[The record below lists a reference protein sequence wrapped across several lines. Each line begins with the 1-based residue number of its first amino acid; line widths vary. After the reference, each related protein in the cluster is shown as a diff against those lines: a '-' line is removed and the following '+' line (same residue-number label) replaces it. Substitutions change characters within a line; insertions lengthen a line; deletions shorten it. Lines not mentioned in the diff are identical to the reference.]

1 VTDPFDPLDLAA
13 LEDAARAGLERGVY
27 DYIAGGAE
35 AELTLAD
42 NLVAWSRLR
51 LRPRVLRDVTEVAT
65 ATTLLGSPVPTPL
78 LVAPMAYHRMAHPD
92 GEAASA
98 AGAAAAGAPY
108 ICSTQATMS
117 VEEVAAAAP
126 DAVRWFQVYVVR
138 DRGWTAELVA
148 RAAAAGYRALVLT
161 VDVPLL
167 GNRLRDLRNDFRLPT
182 GMAPANAPPAGAA
195 RQHELAV
202 DVLAQAGQFDPGLTP
217 DTIGWL
223 AERSGLPV
231 VVKGVLR
238 ADDAR
243 TCLDAGAVGVVVS
256 NHGGRQLDGVI
267 ATADALPEVAAA
279 VGDRAEVY
287 VDGGIRR
294 GTDILKALA
303 LGARAVLIGR
313 PVLWALATGGA
324 TGVERVLSGLVAE
337 LRLAMALCGA
347 VSPAEVTP
355 DLIAAPTAPGPT
367 VPGPTAPGPTAPA
380 PTAPGPTAPGHAA
393 PRPAGAGSPGGGA

>member
-13 LEDAARAGLERGVY
+13 LEAQARARLDRGVY
-27 DYIAGGAE
+27 DYIAGGAD
-35 AELTLAD
+35 AEQTLAD
-42 NLVAWSRLR
+42 NQAAWSRLR
-51 LRPRVLRDVTEVAT
+51 LRPRVLRDVTEVST
-65 ATTLLGSPVPTPL
+65 ATTLLGAEVPTPL
-78 LVAPMAYHRMAHPD
+78 LVAPMAYHRMVHPD

-98 AGAAAAGAPY
+98 AGAASAGVPY
-108 ICSTQATMS
+108 VCSTQATLP
-117 VEEVAAAAP
+117 VEAVADAAP

-195 RQHELAV
+195 RQRELAA

-217 DTIGWL
+217 EVIGWL

-238 ADDAR
+238 GDDAVA
-243 TCLDAGAVGVVVS
+243 CLAAGAAAVVVS
-256 NHGGRQLDGVI
+256 NHGGRQLDGVVP
-267 ATADALPEVAAA
+267 TPDALAEVVDA

-287 VDGGIRR
+287 ADGGIRR
-294 GTDILKALA
+294 GTDALKALA
-303 LGARAVLIGR
+303 LGARAVLVGR
-313 PVLWALATGGA
+313 PVLWGLAAGGA
-324 TGVERVLSGLVAE
+324 AGVERVLSGLAGE

-347 VSPAEVTP
+347 VGMADLTP
-355 DLIAAPTAPGPT
+355 DLIAG
-367 VPGPTAPGPTAPA
+367 
-380 PTAPGPTAPGHAA
+380 
-393 PRPAGAGSPGGGA
+393 RSGASAR

>member
-1 VTDPFDPLDLAA
+1 MTDPFDPLDLAA
-13 LEDAARAGLERGVY
+13 LETAARARLERGVY
-27 DYIAGGAE
+27 DYIAGGAD

-42 NLVAWSRLR
+42 NLAAWSRLR

-65 ATTLLGSPVPTPL
+65 ATTLLGSQVPTPL

-98 AGAAAAGAPY
+98 AGAAAAGALY
-108 ICSTQATMS
+108 ICSTQATLS
-117 VEEVAAAAP
+117 VEEVADAAP

-138 DRGWTAELVA
+138 DRGWTAELVG

-167 GNRLRDLRNDFRLPT
+167 GNRLRDLRNDVRLPT
-182 GMAPANAPPAGAA
+182 GMKPANAPPAGAA
-195 RQHELAV
+195 RQRELAV

-217 DTIGWL
+217 ETIGWL
-223 AERSGLPV
+223 AGQSGLPV

-238 ADDAR
+238 GDDAAA
-243 TCLDAGAVGVVVS
+243 CLDAGAAAVVVS
-256 NHGGRQLDGVI
+256 NHGGRQLDGGR
-267 ATADALPEVAAA
+267 ATADALAGVAAA

-294 GTDILKALA
+294 GTDVVKALA
-303 LGARAVLIGR
+303 LGARAVLVGR
-313 PVLWALATGGA
+313 PVFWGLAVGGA
-324 TGVERVLSGLVAE
+324 AGVERVLSGLAGE

-347 VSPAEVTP
+347 VSVADLTP
-355 DLIAAPTAPGPT
+355 DLIAG
-367 VPGPTAPGPTAPA
+367 
-380 PTAPGPTAPGHAA
+380 
-393 PRPAGAGSPGGGA
+393 RAG

>member
-13 LEDAARAGLERGVY
+13 LEAAARERLERGVY
-27 DYIAGGAE
+27 DYIAGGAD

-42 NLVAWSRLR
+42 NLAAWSRLR
-51 LRPRVLRDVTEVAT
+51 LRPRVLRDVTEVST
-65 ATTLLGSPVPTPL
+65 ATTLLGSQVPTPL

-98 AGAAAAGAPY
+98 AGAAAAGAAY
-108 ICSTQATMS
+108 LCSTQATMS
-117 VEEVAAAAP
+117 VEEVADAAS
-126 DAVRWFQVYVVR
+126 DALRWFQVYVVR
-138 DRGWTAELVA
+138 DRGWTADLVA

-167 GNRLRDLRNDFRLPT
+167 GTRLRDLRNDFRLPT
-182 GMAPANAPPAGAA
+182 GLKPANAPPAGAA
-195 RQHELAV
+195 RQRELAV
-202 DVLAQAGQFDPGLTP
+202 DVLAQAGQFDPALTP
-217 DTIGWL
+217 DTIAWL

-238 ADDAR
+238 GDDALA
-243 TCLDAGAVGVVVS
+243 CLDAGAAGVVVS
-256 NHGGRQLDGVI
+256 NHGGRQLDGVV
-267 ATADALPEVAAA
+267 ATADALSEVAEA
-279 VGDRAEVY
+279 VGGRAEVY

-313 PVLWALATGGA
+313 PVFWGLSADGA
-324 TGVERVLSGLVAE
+324 AGVERVLSGLTAE

-347 VSPAEVTP
+347 VSLAEVTA
-355 DLIAAPTAPGPT
+355 DLIAGHASPGPAGQAS
-367 VPGPTAPGPTAPA
+367 PG
-380 PTAPGPTAPGHAA
+380 
-393 PRPAGAGSPGGGA
+393 PAGAGSPGGGA

>member
-13 LEDAARAGLERGVY
+13 LEAAARERLERGVY
-27 DYIAGGAE
+27 DYIAGGAD

-42 NLVAWSRLR
+42 NLAAWSRLR
-51 LRPRVLRDVTEVAT
+51 LRPRVLRDVTEVST

-78 LVAPMAYHRMAHPD
+78 LVAPMAYHRMADPD

-98 AGAAAAGAPY
+98 AGAAAAGAAY
-108 ICSTQATMS
+108 VCSTQATMS
-117 VEEVAAAAP
+117 VEEVADAAP
-126 DAVRWFQVYVVR
+126 DALRWFQVYVVR

-148 RAAAAGYRALVLT
+148 RAATAGYRALVLT

-167 GNRLRDLRNDFRLPT
+167 GTRLRDLRNDFRLPT
-182 GMAPANAPPAGAA
+182 GLKPANAPPTGAA
-195 RQHELAV
+195 RQRELAA
-202 DVLAQAGQFDPGLTP
+202 DVLAQAGQFDPALTP

-238 ADDAR
+238 GDDAVA
-243 TCLDAGAVGVVVS
+243 CLDAGAVGVVVS
-256 NHGGRQLDGVI
+256 NHGGRQLDGVV

-287 VDGGIRR
+287 VDGGIRH

-313 PVLWALATGGA
+313 PVLWGLAAGGA
-324 TGVERVLSGLVAE
+324 AGVERVLSALVAE

-347 VSPAEVTP
+347 VSLDQITP
-355 DLIAAPTAPGPT
+355 DLL
-367 VPGPTAPGPTAPA
+367 
-380 PTAPGPTAPGHAA
+380 
-393 PRPAGAGSPGGGA
+393 AGVG

>member
-1 VTDPFDPLDLAA
+1 MTDPFDPLDLAA
-13 LEDAARAGLERGVY
+13 LEAEARARLEPGVY
-27 DYIAGGAE
+27 DYIAGGAD

-42 NLVAWSRLR
+42 NLAGWSRLR
-51 LRPRVLRDVTEVAT
+51 LRPHVLRDVTEVST
-65 ATTLLGSPVPTPL
+65 ATTLLGSQVPTPL

-108 ICSTQATMS
+108 ICSTQATLS
-117 VEEVAAAAP
+117 VEEVADAAP

-148 RAAAAGYRALVLT
+148 RAAAAGYRALILT

-182 GMAPANAPPAGAA
+182 GMKPANAPPAGAA
-195 RQHELAV
+195 RQRELAV
-202 DVLAQAGQFDPGLTP
+202 DVLAQTGQFDPGLTP

-223 AERSGLPV
+223 AEQSGLPV

-238 ADDAR
+238 GDDAAG
-243 TCLDAGAVGVVVS
+243 CLDAGAAAVVVS
-256 NHGGRQLDGVI
+256 NHGGRQLDGVL
-267 ATADALPEVAAA
+267 ATADALAEVAAA

-294 GTDILKALA
+294 GTDVVKALA
-303 LGARAVLIGR
+303 LGARAVLVGR
-313 PVLWALATGGA
+313 PVFWGLAVGGA
-324 TGVERVLSGLVAE
+324 AGVERVLSGLAGE

-347 VSPAEVTP
+347 VGVADLTP
-355 DLIAAPTAPGPT
+355 DLIAG
-367 VPGPTAPGPTAPA
+367 
-380 PTAPGPTAPGHAA
+380 
-393 PRPAGAGSPGGGA
+393 RAG

>member
-13 LEDAARAGLERGVY
+13 LEAEARSRLDPGVY
-27 DYIAGGAE
+27 DYIAGGAD

-42 NLVAWSRLR
+42 NLAAWSRLR
-51 LRPRVLRDVTEVAT
+51 LRPRVLRDVTQVST
-65 ATTLLGSPVPTPL
+65 ATTLLGSQVPTPL

-92 GEAASA
+92 GEAGSA

-117 VEEVAAAAP
+117 VEEVADAAP

-148 RAAAAGYRALVLT
+148 RAAAAGFRALVLT

-195 RQHELAV
+195 RQRELAV

-217 DTIGWL
+217 ETVGWL

-238 ADDAR
+238 GDDALA
-243 TCLDAGAVGVVVS
+243 CLDAGAAGVVVS
-256 NHGGRQLDGVI
+256 NHGGRQLDGVV
-267 ATADALPEVAAA
+267 ATADALAEVAAA

-287 VDGGIRR
+287 VDGGVRR
-294 GTDILKALA
+294 GTDVVKALA
-303 LGARAVLIGR
+303 LGARAVLVGR
-313 PVLWALATGGA
+313 PVLWGLAAGGPA
-324 TGVERVLSGLVAE
+324 GVERVLSGLAGE

-347 VSPAEVTP
+347 VSVGNLTS
-355 DLIAAPTAPGPT
+355 DLIAG
-367 VPGPTAPGPTAPA
+367 
-380 PTAPGPTAPGHAA
+380 
-393 PRPAGAGSPGGGA
+393 RAG

>member
-1 VTDPFDPLDLAA
+1 VIDPFDPLDLAA
-13 LEDAARAGLERGVY
+13 LEAVARARLEPGAY
-27 DYIAGGAE
+27 DYIAGGADG
-35 AELTLAD
+35 ELTLAD
-42 NLVAWSRLR
+42 SLVAWSRLR
-51 LRPRVLRDVTEVAT
+51 LRPRVLRDVTEVST
-65 ATTLLGSPVPTPL
+65 ATRLLGSPVPAPL
-78 LVAPMAYHRMAHPD
+78 LVAPMAYHRLAHPA

-108 ICSTQATMS
+108 VCSTQATMS

-138 DRGWTAELVA
+138 DRGWTAELMA

-161 VDVPLL
+161 VDVPRL

-182 GMAPANAPPAGAA
+182 GLKPANAPPAGAA
-195 RQHELAV
+195 RQRELAA

-217 DTIGWL
+217 ETIGWL

-231 VVKGVLR
+231 IVKGVLR
-238 ADDAR
+238 GDDAAA
-243 TCLDAGAVGVVVS
+243 CLDAGAVGVVVS
-256 NHGGRQLDGVI
+256 NHGGRQLDGVV
-267 ATADALPEVAAA
+267 ATADALAEVAAA

-294 GTDILKALA
+294 GTDVVKALA

-313 PVLWALATGGA
+313 PVLWALTAAGA
-324 TGVERVLSGLVAE
+324 AGVERLLAGLAAE

-347 VSPAEVTP
+347 VTVGELTP
-355 DLIAAPTAPGPT
+355 DLIA
-367 VPGPTAPGPTAPA
+367 
-380 PTAPGPTAPGHAA
+380 
-393 PRPAGAGSPGGGA
+393 GSPTT

>member
-1 VTDPFDPLDLAA
+1 MTDPFDPLDLAA
-13 LEDAARAGLERGVY
+13 LEAEARSRLDPGVY
-27 DYIAGGAE
+27 DYIAGGAD

-42 NLVAWSRLR
+42 NLAAWSRLR
-51 LRPRVLRDVTEVAT
+51 LRPRVLRDVTQVST
-65 ATTLLGSPVPTPL
+65 ATTLLGSQVPTPL

-108 ICSTQATMS
+108 ICSTQATLS
-117 VEEVAAAAP
+117 VEEVADAAP

-182 GMAPANAPPAGAA
+182 GLKPANAPPAGAA
-195 RQHELAV
+195 RQRELAV
-202 DVLAQAGQFDPGLTP
+202 DVLAQTGQFDPGLTP

-223 AERSGLPV
+223 AGQSGLPV

-238 ADDAR
+238 GDDAAA
-243 TCLDAGAVGVVVS
+243 CLDAGAAAVVVS
-256 NHGGRQLDGVI
+256 NHGGRQLDGVL
-267 ATADALPEVAAA
+267 ATADALAEVAAA

-294 GTDILKALA
+294 GTDVVKALA
-303 LGARAVLIGR
+303 LGARAVLVGR
-313 PVLWALATGGA
+313 PVFWGLAVGGA
-324 TGVERVLSGLVAE
+324 AGVERVLSGLAGE

-347 VSPAEVTP
+347 VGVADLTP
-355 DLIAAPTAPGPT
+355 DLIAG
-367 VPGPTAPGPTAPA
+367 
-380 PTAPGPTAPGHAA
+380 
-393 PRPAGAGSPGGGA
+393 RAG

>member
-1 VTDPFDPLDLAA
+1 VTGPFDPLDLAA
-13 LEDAARAGLERGVY
+13 LEAVARARLEPEVY
-27 DYIAGGAE
+27 DYIAGGADG
-35 AELTLAD
+35 ELSLAD
-42 NLVAWSRLR
+42 SLVAWSRLR
-51 LRPRVLRDVTEVAT
+51 LRPRVLRDVTEVST
-65 ATTLLGSPVPTPL
+65 ATTLLGSPVPAPL

-98 AGAAAAGAPY
+98 AGASAAGVPY
-108 ICSTQATMS
+108 VCSTQATMS

-182 GMAPANAPPAGAA
+182 GLRPANAPPAGAA
-195 RQHELAV
+195 RQRELAA

-217 DTIGWL
+217 ETIGWL

-238 ADDAR
+238 GDDAAA
-243 TCLDAGAVGVVVS
+243 CLDAGAVGMVVS
-256 NHGGRQLDGVI
+256 NHGGRQLDGVV
-267 ATADALPEVAAA
+267 ATADALAEVAAA

-294 GTDILKALA
+294 GTDVVKALA
-303 LGARAVLIGR
+303 LGARAVLVGR
-313 PVLWALATGGA
+313 PVLWALAADGA
-324 TGVERVLSGLVAE
+324 AGVDRLLSGLAAE

-347 VSPAEVTP
+347 VTVGELTP
-355 DLIAAPTAPGPT
+355 DLIAEPPST
-367 VPGPTAPGPTAPA
+367 
-380 PTAPGPTAPGHAA
+380 
-393 PRPAGAGSPGGGA
+393 